1 MKAIFFRAYT
11 PYGFLYDSLSHQQ
24 LIGFNGELLEK
35 HSGAYLLGNGYRP
48 YSPAVMRF
56 LAPDSWSPF
65 GRGGRNAYAY
75 CTGDSINRVDP
86 SGHVDFSGMRRVA
99 NSMRDR
105 ARTIETRR
113 IQQQPAHQRVAEL
126 RQRLAQR
133 QQAQVPQPRNRNPLA
148 QGGGD
153 QHFAARGLATDILAT
168 NQRGPQGNGPLA
180 TRQPS
185 VSTENQMT
193 VPEVVNLYDRLT
205 TALRHEQT
213 YINNL
218 NHVAPGTEIR
228 RQYDADIARIRT
240 DIADIRDRLGVHL
253 RGGQF

>member
-1 MKAIFFRAYT
+1 MRSATFLAYT
-11 PYGFLYDSLSHQQ
+11 PYGHFQDAHVNQQ
-24 LIGFNGELLEK
+24 LLGFNGEVLEK
-35 HSGAYLLGNGYRP
+35 RSGTYLLGNGYRP

-75 CTGDSINRVDP
+75 CAGEPINRLDP
-86 SGHVDFSGMRRVA
+86 SGHVDISGMRRVA
-99 NSMRDR
+99 NPMRDR
-105 ARTIETRR
+105 ARAIETRR
-113 IQQQPAHQRVAEL
+113 VQQQPAQQRVAEL

-153 QHFAARGLATDILAT
+153 QHFAHLAT

-180 TRQPS
+180 SRQPS

-193 VPEVVNLYDRLT
+193 VPEAVDLYDRLT
-205 TALRHEQT
+205 TALGHEQT

-218 NHVAPGTEIR
+218 NYVAPGTEIR